1 MHKLK
6 FGFNR
11 SLALSTALIN
21 AKELILLG
29 VILGAVE
36 QKKDGVDVVNIY
48 HDIFEVFGYQNE
60 DNAYF
65 LLGVFGLNILVA
77 ISLILTLGFR
87 IKQLYF
93 LLPMLSIF
101 IKLFP
106 YLFSVL
112 AFNFSFYA
120 TLNGIDLITRLIALV
135 NVPFLLGYL
144 ILHEFIN

>member
-1 MHKLK
+1 M
-6 FGFNR
+6 
-11 SLALSTALIN
+11 
-21 AKELILLG
+21 G

-77 ISLILTLGFR
+77 IFLILTLGFR

-120 TLNGIDLITRLIALV
+120 TLNGIELITRLIALV

>member
-106 YLFSVL
+106 YLFSVF
-112 AFNFSFYA
+112 AINFSFYA

>member
-1 MHKLK
+1 M
-6 FGFNR
+6 
-11 SLALSTALIN
+11 
-21 AKELILLG
+21 G

-120 TLNGIDLITRLIALV
+120 TLNGIDLLTRLIALA

>member
-1 MHKLK
+1 M
-6 FGFNR
+6 
-11 SLALSTALIN
+11 
-21 AKELILLG
+21 G